1 MIPRTLIVV
10 TATLLAAIIVIGA
23 ELPHKANNAI
33 AQMMGNVTSGMM
45 TRHGMMGMGPGMMGM
60 GPGMMGM
67 GPGMMAGNQSMTTQ
81 IMKPSQNITGSINL
95 MNIIPQAIGSKVN
108 VSLSD
113 AVTTAEG
120 SVGNGSHAVSAHIDE
135 NNGYLVYRV
144 TVTDPSMNFSKV
156 IVDPGN
162 GQVLLSEQASKAD
175 MMKYEMERHHKMM
188 SMMMGGPQQGRG
200 MMGMGPGPGLGM
212 MMGGERNMTMGP
224 GMMMG
229 GPQQGRGMMGMGP
242 GMMGQGQ
249 GPGLGMMMGGPQQ
262 GRGMMMGPM
271 TAEAQQTDSI
281 TSSNATSGLPTT
293 NATVNTTSPAAV
305 VPTSEPSA
313 TTTISMSRGSQFPN
327 NPEFYVST
335 KVSVKPG
342 QTVIWKNDDTA
353 IHTATSGQDFSPDGK
368 FDTSFISPGQSSKPI
383 AMPTQPGQYPY
394 FCTLHPWMTGTVTVG

>member
-1 MIPRTLIVV
+1 
-10 TATLLAAIIVIGA
+10 
-23 ELPHKANNAI
+23 
-33 AQMMGNVTSGMM
+33 
-45 TRHGMMGMGPGMMGM
+45 
-60 GPGMMGM
+60 
-67 GPGMMAGNQSMTTQ
+67 
-81 IMKPSQNITGSINL
+81 

-144 TVTDPSMNFSKV
+144 TVTDSSMNFSKV

-162 GQVLLSEQASKAD
+162 GQVLLSEQASKED

-188 SMMMGGPQQGRG
+188 SMMIGGTQQGRG
-200 MMGMGPGPGLGM
+200 MMDMGPGMMGQGQGPGLGM
-212 MMGGERNMTMGP
+212 TMGGERNMTMGP

-271 TAEAQQTDSI
+271 TAQAQQTDNI
-281 TSSNATSGLPTT
+281 NSSNATSILPTT
-293 NATVNTTSPAAV
+293 NDTINATSPAAV
-305 VPTSEPSA
+305 VSTPEPSA
-313 TTTISMSRGSQFPN
+313 TTTVSMARGFQFPS
-327 NPEFYVST
+327 NPEFYVPAEVT
-335 KVSVKPG
+335 VKPG
-342 QTVIWKNDDTA
+342 QTVTWRNDDTA

-368 FDTSFISPGQSSKPI
+368 FDTSFVSPRQSSKPI
-383 AMPTQPGQYPY
+383 AMPTQPGQYPSLFY
-394 FCTLHPWMTGTVTVG
+394 FASMDDRYSYGCGE